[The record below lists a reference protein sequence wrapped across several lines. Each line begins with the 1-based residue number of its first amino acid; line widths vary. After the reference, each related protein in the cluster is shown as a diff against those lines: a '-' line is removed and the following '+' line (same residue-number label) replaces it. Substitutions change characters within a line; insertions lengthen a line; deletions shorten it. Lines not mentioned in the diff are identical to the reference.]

1 MYDEIPRG
9 HNVTENAFVFDV
21 AGAEQFEQLVVQNS
35 LHKPVLVDFWAQWCA
50 PCKVLMPLLEK
61 ITASYAGELLL
72 AKVDCD
78 VEQEIVALLGVQ
90 SLPTVVLFKDGKP
103 VDGFTGAQTE
113 SDIRS
118 LLSKHVAEPA
128 EVAEDPLQTAKDL
141 FDNGEYAQAEALLKE
156 LLSGDD
162 QQPAALVLYARCL
175 TERGAL
181 ADAEAVL
188 NSVTAD
194 EQKHAVAAARAQ
206 LAFLRQAVEL
216 PDIADLKTR
225 LAKNANDDEAVLQ
238 LSIQQLARQNY
249 EPALESLLQL
259 FIRNR
264 NFADGAAHATLLQV
278 FELLGTEHPLVTLYR
293 RRLYQAL
300 Y

>member
-1 MYDEIPRG
+1 M
-9 HNVTENAFVFDV
+9 TENTFVFDV

-50 PCKVLMPLLEK
+50 PCKVLLPVLEK
-61 ITASYAGELLL
+61 ITASYRGELLL

-78 VEQEIVALLGVQ
+78 AEQEIVARLGVQ

-103 VDGFTGAQTE
+103 VDGFTGAQSE
-113 SDIRS
+113 ADIRA
-118 LLSKHVAEPA
+118 LLAKHVTEPA
-128 EVAEDPLQTAKDL
+128 EVAEDPVETAQQL
-141 FDNGEYAQAEALLKE
+141 FDTGEYAQAEAMLKE
-156 LLSGDD
+156 LLSGEVKE
-162 QQPAALVLYARCL
+162 PAALVLYARCL
-175 TERGAL
+175 AERGAL
-181 ADAEAVL
+181 EDAEAVI
-188 NSVTAD
+188 NAVSDD
-194 EQKHAVAAARAQ
+194 EQKHAVAAVRAQ
-206 LAFLRQAVEL
+206 LAFLKQSAEL
-216 PDIADLKTR
+216 PDMAELKTR

-259 FIRNR
+259 FLRNR
-264 NFADGAAHATLLQV
+264 DFADGAAHKTLLQV
-278 FELLGTEHPLVTLYR
+278 FELLGTEHPLVTAYR

>member
-1 MYDEIPRG
+1 
-9 HNVTENAFVFDV
+9 VTENALVFDV
-21 AGAEQFEQLVVQNS
+21 AGVEQFEQLVVQNS
-35 LHKPVLVDFWAQWCA
+35 AHKPVLVDFWAQWCA

-61 ITASYAGELLL
+61 IAASYAGELLL

-78 VEQEIVALLGVQ
+78 AEQEIVARLGVQ

-113 SDIRS
+113 SDIRTF
-118 LLSKHVAEPA
+118 LSKHVAEPVEA
-128 EVAEDPLQTAKDL
+128 VEDPLHTAQSL
-141 FDNGEYAQAEALLKE
+141 FDNDEFAQAEALLKQ
-156 LLSGDD
+156 LLSSDD

-175 TERGAL
+175 AERGAL

-188 NSVTAD
+188 NSVTDD
-194 EQKHAVAAARAQ
+194 EQKHAVAAVRAQ
-206 LAFLRQAVEL
+206 LAFLRQATEL
-216 PDIADLKTR
+216 PDVAELKTR
-225 LAKNANDDEAVLQ
+225 LAKNSNDDEAVLQ

-264 NFADGAAHATLLQV
+264 SFADGAAHKTLLQV

>member
-1 MYDEIPRG
+1 M
-9 HNVTENAFVFDV
+9 TEHTFVFDV
-21 AGAEQFEQLVVQNS
+21 SGADAFEQLVVQNS
-35 LHKPVLVDFWAQWCA
+35 LSKPVLVDFWAQWCA
-50 PCKVLMPLLEK
+50 PCKVLMPILEK
-61 ITASYAGELLL
+61 VTASYRGELLL

-78 VEQEIVALLGVQ
+78 LEQDIVARLGVQ

-103 VDGFTGAQTE
+103 VDGFTGAQSE
-113 SDIRS
+113 ADIRA
-118 LLSKHVAEPA
+118 LLAKHIAEPEA
-128 EVAEDPLQTAKDL
+128 EAEDPLQTAQHL
-141 FDNGEYAQAEALLKE
+141 FDSGEFAQAEAVLKA

-162 QQPAALVLYARCL
+162 QQAAALVLFARCL

-181 ADAEAVL
+181 TEAEAVL
-188 NSVTAD
+188 NSITDDA
-194 EQKHAVAAARAQ
+194 QKHAVAAVRAQ
-206 LAFLRQAVEL
+206 LTFLRQAAEL
-216 PDIADLKTR
+216 PDMAELKTR
-225 LAKNANDDEAVLQ
+225 LGKDAADDEAVFQ
-238 LSIQQLARQNY
+238 LSIQQLARQKY

-264 NFADGAAHATLLQV
+264 SFADGAAHKTLLQV

>member
-1 MYDEIPRG
+1 M
-9 HNVTENAFVFDV
+9 TENAFVFDV
-21 AGAEQFEQLVVQNS
+21 AGAEQFEQLVVQSS

>member
-1 MYDEIPRG
+1 M
-9 HNVTENAFVFDV
+9 TENAFVFDV
-21 AGAEQFEQLVVQNS
+21 AGAAQFEQLVVQNS
-35 LHKPVLVDFWAQWCA
+35 VHKPVLVDFWAQWCA

-78 VEQEIVALLGVQ
+78 AEQDIVTHLGVQ

-113 SDIRS
+113 GDIRA
-118 LLSKHVAEPA
+118 LLSQYLAEPPA
-128 EVAEDPLQTAKDL
+128 VAADPLETAQAL
-141 FDNGEYAQAEALLKE
+141 FEQGEPSKAEALLKE

-175 TERGAL
+175 LERGAL
-181 ADAEAVL
+181 VDAEAVV
-188 NSVTAD
+188 NAVTAE
-194 EQKHAVAAARAQ
+194 EQKHAVAAVRAQ
-206 LAFLRQAVEL
+206 LTFLRQAGEL
-216 PDIADLKTR
+216 PDMAELKAR
-225 LAKNANDDEAVLQ
+225 LGKDANDDEALFQ
-238 LSIQQLARQNY
+238 LSIQQLARQSY
-249 EPALESLLQL
+249 QPALDNLLQL
-259 FIRNR
+259 FVRNR
-264 NFADGAAHATLLQV
+264 SFAEGAAHKTLLQV
-278 FELLGTEHPLVTLYR
+278 FELLGTEHPLFTLYR

>member
-1 MYDEIPRG
+1 M
-9 HNVTENAFVFDV
+9 TENAFVFDV
-21 AGAEQFEQLVVQNS
+21 AGAEQFEQLVVQKS

-78 VEQEIVALLGVQ
+78 VEQEIVARLGVQ

-103 VDGFTGAQTE
+103 LDGFTGAQSE
-113 SDIRS
+113 ADIRS
-118 LLSKHVAEPA
+118 MLAKHVAEPA
-128 EVAEDPLQTAKDL
+128 AVEEDPVLAAQSL
-141 FDNGEYAQAEALLKE
+141 FDNDEFAKAEALLKE

-162 QQPAALVLYARCL
+162 QQPAALLLYARCL
-175 TERGAL
+175 LERGAL
-181 ADAEAVL
+181 ADAEAVI
-188 NSVTAD
+188 NSVTD
-194 EQKHAVAAARAQ
+194 EAHRHAVASVRAQ
-206 LAFLRQAVEL
+206 LTFLRQAAEL
-216 PDIADLKTR
+216 PDMADLKTR
-225 LAKNANDDEAVLQ
+225 LAKDGNDDEALLQ
-238 LSIQQLARQNY
+238 LSVQQLARQNY
-249 EPALESLLQL
+249 EPALDNLLQL

-264 NFADGAAHATLLQV
+264 DFAEGAAHKALLQV

>member
-1 MYDEIPRG
+1 MTD
-9 HNVTENAFVFDV
+9 NAFVFDV
-21 AGAEQFEQLVVQNS
+21 AGAAQFDQLVVQNS
-35 LHKPVLVDFWAQWCA
+35 FHKPVLVDFWAQWCA

-78 VEQEIVALLGVQ
+78 VEQDIVARLGVQ

-103 VDGFTGAQTE
+103 VDGFTGAQSE
-113 SDIRS
+113 GDIRT
-118 LLSKHVAEPA
+118 LLGKYLAEP
-128 EVAEDPLQTAKDL
+128 VAPAANPLQTALDL
-141 FDNGEYAQAEALLKE
+141 FEQGEPSKAEALLKE

-175 TERGAL
+175 VERGEL
-181 ADAEAVL
+181 ADGEAVL

-194 EQKHAVAAARAQ
+194 EQKHAVAAVRAQ
-206 LAFLRQAVEL
+206 LTFLRQASEL
-216 PDIADLKTR
+216 PDMADLKAR
-225 LAKNANDDEAVLQ
+225 LGKDANDDEALLQ

-249 EPALESLLQL
+249 QPALDNLLQL
-259 FIRNR
+259 FVRNR
-264 NFADGAAHATLLQV
+264 SFAEGAAHKTLLQV

>member
-1 MYDEIPRG
+1 MTD
-9 HNVTENAFVFDV
+9 NTLVFDV
-21 AGAEQFEQLVVQNS
+21 VGAEQFEQLVVQNS
-35 LHKPVLVDFWAQWCA
+35 FDQPVLVDFWAQWCA
-50 PCKVLMPLLEK
+50 PCKVLMPILEK
-61 ITASYAGELLL
+61 ITTGYQGELLL

-78 VEQEIVALLGVQ
+78 IDQEIVARLGIK

-103 VDGFTGAQTE
+103 VDGFTGAQSE
-113 SDIRS
+113 ADIRT
-118 LLSKHVAEPA
+118 LLSKYVAEPA
-128 EVAEDPLQTAKDL
+128 QPAVDPLLSAQEL
-141 FDNGEYAQAEALLKE
+141 FEQGEFAQAETLLKE

-162 QQPAALVLYARCL
+162 QQPAALVLFARCL
-175 TERGAL
+175 VERGAL

-188 NSVTAD
+188 NSVKDD
-194 EQKHAVAAARAQ
+194 EQKHAIAAVRAQ
-206 LAFLRQAVEL
+206 LAFLRQAVDL

-225 LAKNANDDEAVLQ
+225 LAKNAEDDEAVLQ
-238 LSIQQLARQNY
+238 LSIQQLARQSY
-249 EPALESLLQL
+249 EPALDNLLKL

-264 NFADGAAHATLLQV
+264 SFAEGAAHKTLLQV

>member
-1 MYDEIPRG
+1 MTD
-9 HNVTENAFVFDV
+9 NTLVFDV
-21 AGAEQFEQLVVQNS
+21 VGAEQFEQLVVQNS
-35 LHKPVLVDFWAQWCA
+35 FDQPVLVDFWAQWCA
-50 PCKVLMPLLEK
+50 PCKVLLPILEK
-61 ITASYAGELLL
+61 ITTGYQGELLL

-78 VEQEIVALLGVQ
+78 IDQEIVARLGIK

-103 VDGFTGAQTE
+103 VDGFTGAQSE
-113 SDIRS
+113 ADIRT
-118 LLSKHVAEPA
+118 LLSKYVAEPA
-128 EVAEDPLQTAKDL
+128 QPAVDPLLSAQEL
-141 FDNGEYAQAEALLKE
+141 FEQGEFAQAETLLKE

-162 QQPAALVLYARCL
+162 QQPAALVLFARCL
-175 TERGAL
+175 VERGAL

-188 NSVTAD
+188 NSVKDD
-194 EQKHAVAAARAQ
+194 EQKHAIAAIRAQ
-206 LAFLRQAVEL
+206 LAFLRQAIDL

-225 LAKNANDDEAVLQ
+225 LAKNAEDDEAVLQ
-238 LSIQQLARQNY
+238 LSIQQLARQSY
-249 EPALESLLQL
+249 EPALDNLLKL

-264 NFADGAAHATLLQV
+264 SFAEGAAHKTLLQV

>member
-1 MYDEIPRG
+1 MTD
-9 HNVTENAFVFDV
+9 NAFVFDV
-21 AGAEQFEQLVVQNS
+21 AGAAQFEQLVVQNS
-35 LHKPVLVDFWAQWCA
+35 MHKPVLVDFWAQWCA
-50 PCKVLMPLLEK
+50 PCKVLMPVLEK

-78 VEQEIVALLGVQ
+78 VEQDIVARLGVQ

-103 VDGFTGAQTE
+103 VDGFTGAQSE
-113 SDIRS
+113 SDIRA
-118 LLSKHVAEPA
+118 LLAKQVAEPA
-128 EVAEDPLQTAKDL
+128 APAADPLKTAQNL
-141 FDNGEYAQAEALLKE
+141 FDSGEFAQAEALLKT

-175 TERGAL
+175 AERGAL
-181 ADAEAVL
+181 ADSEAVL
-188 NSVTAD
+188 NSVTAE
-194 EQKHAVAAARAQ
+194 EQKHAIAAVRAQ
-206 LAFLRQAVEL
+206 LTFLRQAAEL
-216 PDIADLKTR
+216 PDLAVLKAR
-225 LAKNANDDEAVLQ
+225 LAKDANDDEALLQ

-249 EPALESLLQL
+249 EPALDNLLQL
-259 FIRNR
+259 FVRNR
-264 NFADGAAHATLLQV
+264 SFAEGAAHKTLLQV

>member
-1 MYDEIPRG
+1 
-9 HNVTENAFVFDV
+9 
-21 AGAEQFEQLVVQNS
+21 VQNS
-35 LHKPVLVDFWAQWCA
+35 FDQPVLVDFWAQWCA
-50 PCKVLMPLLEK
+50 PCKVLMPILEK
-61 ITASYAGELLL
+61 ITGGYQGELLL

-78 VEQEIVALLGVQ
+78 IDQEIVARLGIK

-103 VDGFTGAQTE
+103 VDGFTGAQSE
-113 SDIRS
+113 ADIRT

-128 EVAEDPLQTAKDL
+128 QPVVDPLLSAQEL
-141 FDNGEYAQAEALLKE
+141 FEQGEFAQAEALLKE

-162 QQPAALVLYARCL
+162 QQPAALVLFARCL
-175 TERGAL
+175 VERGAL

-188 NSVTAD
+188 NSVKDD
-194 EQKHAVAAARAQ
+194 EQKHAIAAVRAQ
-206 LAFLRQAVEL
+206 LAFLRQAVDL
-216 PDIADLKTR
+216 PDMADLKTR
-225 LAKNANDDEAVLQ
+225 LAKNVEDDEAVLQ
-238 LSIQQLARQNY
+238 LSIQQLARQSY
-249 EPALESLLQL
+249 EPALDNLLKL

-264 NFADGAAHATLLQV
+264 SFAEGAAHKTLLQV

>member
-1 MYDEIPRG
+1 MTD
-9 HNVTENAFVFDV
+9 NTLVFDV
-21 AGAEQFEQLVVQNS
+21 VGAEQFEQLVVQNS
-35 LHKPVLVDFWAQWCA
+35 FDQPVLVDFWAQWCA
-50 PCKVLMPLLEK
+50 PCKVLMPILEK
-61 ITASYAGELLL
+61 ITTGYQGELLL

-78 VEQEIVALLGVQ
+78 IDQEIVARLGIK

-103 VDGFTGAQTE
+103 VDGFTGAQSE
-113 SDIRS
+113 ADIRT
-118 LLSKHVAEPA
+118 LLSKYVAEPA
-128 EVAEDPLQTAKDL
+128 QPAVDPLLSAQEL
-141 FDNGEYAQAEALLKE
+141 FEQGEFAQAETLLKE

-162 QQPAALVLYARCL
+162 QQPAALVLFARCL
-175 TERGAL
+175 VERGAL

-188 NSVTAD
+188 NSVKDD
-194 EQKHAVAAARAQ
+194 EQKHAIAAIRAQ
-206 LAFLRQAVEL
+206 LAFLRQAIDL

-225 LAKNANDDEAVLQ
+225 LAKNAEDDEAVLQ
-238 LSIQQLARQNY
+238 LSIQQLARQSY
-249 EPALESLLQL
+249 EPALDNLLKL

-264 NFADGAAHATLLQV
+264 SFAEGAAHKTLLQV

>member
-1 MYDEIPRG
+1 M
-9 HNVTENAFVFDV
+9 TENAFVFDV
-21 AGAEQFEQLVVQNS
+21 AGVEQFEQLVVQNS
-35 LHKPVLVDFWAQWCA
+35 THKPVLVDFWAQWCA

-61 ITASYAGELLL
+61 IADSYAGELLL

-78 VEQEIVALLGVQ
+78 AEQEIVARLGVQ

-103 VDGFTGAQTE
+103 VDGFTGAQSE
-113 SDIRS
+113 SDIRAF
-118 LLSKHVAEPA
+118 LSKHVAEPA
-128 EVAEDPLQTAKDL
+128 ETAEDPVLTAQGL
-141 FDNGEYAQAEALLKE
+141 YDNGEFAQAENCLKE

-162 QQPAALVLYARCL
+162 QQPVALVLYARCL
-175 TERGAL
+175 VERGAL
-181 ADAEAVL
+181 ADAQAVL
-188 NSVTAD
+188 NSVTD
-194 EQKHAVAAARAQ
+194 EEQKHAVAAVRAQ
-206 LAFLRQAVEL
+206 LTFLRQAAEL
-216 PDIADLKTR
+216 PDMAELKTR
-225 LAKNANDDEAVLQ
+225 LAKDKNDDEAVLQ

-264 NFADGAAHATLLQV
+264 SFADGAAHTTLLQV

>member
-1 MYDEIPRG
+1 M
-9 HNVTENAFVFDV
+9 TEHAFVFDV

-35 LHKPVLVDFWAQWCA
+35 MSKPVLVDFWAQWCA
-50 PCKVLMPLLEK
+50 PCKVLMPILEK
-61 ITASYAGELLL
+61 ITASYQGELLL

-78 VEQEIVALLGVQ
+78 VEQDIVARLGVK

-103 VDGFTGAQTE
+103 VDGFTGAQSE
-113 SDIRS
+113 SDIRT
-118 LLSKHVAEPA
+118 LLAKYIAEP
-128 EVAEDPLQTAKDL
+128 EQPAEDPLQTAQKL
-141 FDNGEYAQAEALLKE
+141 FDNGAFAQAEALLKE

-162 QQPAALVLYARCL
+162 QQSAALVLFARCL

-188 NSVTAD
+188 NSVTDD
-194 EQKHAVAAARAQ
+194 EQKYAVAAVRAQ
-206 LAFLRQAVEL
+206 LTFLRQAGEL

-225 LAKNANDDEAVLQ
+225 LAQNANDDEAVLQ
-238 LSIQQLARQNY
+238 LSIQQLARQKY
-249 EPALESLLQL
+249 EPALDNLLQL

-264 NFADGAAHATLLQV
+264 SFADGAAHKTLLQV

>member
-1 MYDEIPRG
+1 M
-9 HNVTENAFVFDV
+9 TENALVFDV
-21 AGAEQFEQLVVQNS
+21 AGVEQFEQLVVQNS
-35 LHKPVLVDFWAQWCA
+35 AHKPVLVDFWAQWCA

-61 ITASYAGELLL
+61 IAASYAGELLL

-78 VEQEIVALLGVQ
+78 AEQEIVARLGVQ

-113 SDIRS
+113 SDIRTF
-118 LLSKHVAEPA
+118 LSKHVAEPVEA
-128 EVAEDPLQTAKDL
+128 VEDPLHTAQSL
-141 FDNGEYAQAEALLKE
+141 FDNDEFAQAEALLKQ
-156 LLSGDD
+156 LLSSDD

-175 TERGAL
+175 AERGAL

-188 NSVTAD
+188 NSVTDD
-194 EQKHAVAAARAQ
+194 EQKHAVAAVRAQ
-206 LAFLRQAVEL
+206 LAFLRQATEL
-216 PDIADLKTR
+216 PDVAELKTR
-225 LAKNANDDEAVLQ
+225 LAKNSNDDEAVLQ

-264 NFADGAAHATLLQV
+264 SFADGAAHKTLLQV

>member
-1 MYDEIPRG
+1 MTD
-9 HNVTENAFVFDV
+9 NTLVFDV
-21 AGAEQFEQLVVQNS
+21 VGAEQFEQLVVQNS
-35 LHKPVLVDFWAQWCA
+35 FDQPVLVDFWAQWCA
-50 PCKVLMPLLEK
+50 PCKVLMPILEK
-61 ITASYAGELLL
+61 ITGGYQGELLL

-78 VEQEIVALLGVQ
+78 IDQEIVARLGIK

-103 VDGFTGAQTE
+103 VDGFTGAQSE
-113 SDIRS
+113 ADIRT

-128 EVAEDPLQTAKDL
+128 QPVVDPLLSAQEL
-141 FDNGEYAQAEALLKE
+141 FEQGEFAQAEALLKE

-162 QQPAALVLYARCL
+162 QQPAALVLFARCL
-175 TERGAL
+175 VERGAL

-188 NSVTAD
+188 NSVKDD
-194 EQKHAVAAARAQ
+194 EQKHAIAAVRAQ
-206 LAFLRQAVEL
+206 LAFLRQAVDL
-216 PDIADLKTR
+216 PDMADLKTR
-225 LAKNANDDEAVLQ
+225 LAKNVEDDEAVLQ
-238 LSIQQLARQNY
+238 LSIQQLARQSY
-249 EPALESLLQL
+249 EPALDNLLKL

-264 NFADGAAHATLLQV
+264 SFAEGAAHKTLLQV

>member
-1 MYDEIPRG
+1 MTD
-9 HNVTENAFVFDV
+9 NTLVFDV
-21 AGAEQFEQLVVQNS
+21 VGAEQFEQLVVQNS
-35 LHKPVLVDFWAQWCA
+35 FDQPVLVDFWAQWCA
-50 PCKVLMPLLEK
+50 PCKVLMPILEK
-61 ITASYAGELLL
+61 ITTDYQGELLL

-78 VEQEIVALLGVQ
+78 IDQEIVARLGIK

-103 VDGFTGAQTE
+103 VDGFTGAQSE
-113 SDIRS
+113 ADIRT
-118 LLSKHVAEPA
+118 LLSKYVAEPA
-128 EVAEDPLQTAKDL
+128 QPAVDPLLSAQEL
-141 FDNGEYAQAEALLKE
+141 FEQGEFAQAETLLKE

-162 QQPAALVLYARCL
+162 QQPAALVLFARCL
-175 TERGAL
+175 VERGAL

-188 NSVTAD
+188 NSVKDD
-194 EQKHAVAAARAQ
+194 EQKHAIAAVRAQ
-206 LAFLRQAVEL
+206 LAFLRQAVDL

-225 LAKNANDDEAVLQ
+225 LAKNAEDDEAVLQ
-238 LSIQQLARQNY
+238 LSIQQLARQSY
-249 EPALESLLQL
+249 EPALDNLLKL

-264 NFADGAAHATLLQV
+264 SFAEGAAHKTLLQV